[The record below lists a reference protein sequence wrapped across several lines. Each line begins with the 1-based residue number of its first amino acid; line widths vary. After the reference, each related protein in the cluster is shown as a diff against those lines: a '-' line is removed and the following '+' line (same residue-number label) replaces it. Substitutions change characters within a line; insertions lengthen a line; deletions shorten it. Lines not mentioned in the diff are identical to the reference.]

1 MEYCFYKLNKI
12 PDLTLEKYQ
21 SLGENSIEGVLMKH
35 SSFLRQWQGLSEMCD
50 IQIHIIYIYEPSNSS
65 GNKLKI
71 HLGYTYCGN
80 IVESQIEN
88 IMKVTPLSDYFDFEK
103 IDKNEVLE
111 LQNLTF
117 RSQAIMKK
125 CERKKITEDDTNLT
139 LFTVEGYE
147 ANEQARLYDMLRV
160 MESLNE
166 YVAYHVCLHGID
178 AYIKASKSLEKP
190 ISVLRKKAY
199 GIDDAIVLKPNKERK
214 GPRDTAIE
222 NTLKNYEEFLEKT
235 INSPC
240 FSANV
245 KVLANNELTAK
256 IILNAA
262 CGESIEKG
270 NCSIVSEAA
279 ASIKLL
285 GEGIGIKEYA
295 DIVPDSLKFWPT
307 TFSLEEITPFFKFPV
322 LYDGEHIE
330 LKKETKP
337 NLKAAGIYL
346 GDTVEKYKTFIDT
359 KGLMKHAFV
368 CGVPGAGKT
377 NTMLHIANSLWHNKE
392 NKFGDLLERR
402 IPFLVLEPA
411 KREYR
416 ELALFDIPELIIF
429 SPSAN
434 TRFPLQINPFEF
446 PLGLTLSE
454 HINMLKQ
461 VFEGAFPMQSPA
473 PFILD
478 QAIEKIYLNKGWH
491 TEDINIG
498 EKKYPKM
505 SELYNEFKN
514 QLENTTYDGEIRG
527 NIQSVLEMRI
537 GSLLRREKKS
547 IFDVDKSILTP
558 EEWMK
563 YPIIMELESLGKET
577 ANFTTLLLCT
587 LIRETLK
594 VNPMDGVETYTND
607 NGEIVDYW
615 KPLRHVV
622 FIEEA
627 HNLIATQ
634 NEMESCQDS
643 NPKIAATECIVD
655 MLKEVR
661 ALREGIIIADQL
673 PTAMAID
680 VIKNTNVKI
689 VHRLLSGDDRSL
701 VGSTMAASEFQ
712 LERVATYLPGQA
724 LITYEG
730 LLRPFEI
737 QVCNLEGHG
746 VETPN
751 DVQLYEI
758 MKQKEGQKKIFNR
771 IECRAWA
778 NLQQKVKVAMDLELE
793 HRKAIRKYEFEGKSS
808 IQKEDF
814 FEQCLLKFQAL
825 ELMKQ
830 SYIMESSRLTKQYIN
845 EEIVDKTI
853 AIINKIGIEYKKE
866 VVFLIEKHM

>member
-1 MEYCFYKLNKI
+1 MKYCFYKLNEI
-12 PDLTLEKYQ
+12 PDLTLAKYQ
-21 SLGENSIEGVLMKH
+21 SLGENGIEAVLLKH
-35 SSFLRQWQGLSEMCD
+35 GSFLRQWQGLSEMCN
-50 IQIHIIYIYEPSNSS
+50 IQIHIIYLYEPSKTA
-65 GNKLKI
+65 GNKFEVY
-71 HLGYTYCGN
+71 LGYTYGEK
-80 IVESQIEN
+80 IMDSQIEN
-88 IMKVTPLSDYFDFEK
+88 IMKVTPLSDYFQFIK
-103 IDKNEVLE
+103 IEQDE
-111 LQNLTF
+111 LSKLKSLKFN
-117 RSQAIMKK
+117 SQAIMKK
-125 CERKKITEDDTNLT
+125 CERKKITEDDSNLT

-147 ANEQARLYDMLRV
+147 TNENARLYDMLRV

-166 YVAYHVCLHGID
+166 RAAYYITLQGVD
-178 AYIKASKSLEKP
+178 AYIKAAKALEKP
-190 ISVLRKKAY
+190 ISVLRKRAY
-199 GIDDAIVLKPNKERK
+199 GVDDSIVLKPNKEHK

-222 NTLKNYEEFLEKT
+222 NTLKNYEDFLEKT
-235 INSPC
+235 SNSPC
-240 FSANV
+240 FKANV
-245 KVLANNELTAK
+245 KALADNELTAK
-256 IILNAA
+256 IILNSA

-270 NCSIVSEAA
+270 NCLILS
-279 ASIKLL
+279 
-285 GEGIGIKEYA
+285 EGINSVRLLDEKNDIREYA
-295 DIVPDSLKFWPT
+295 EVVPNSLRFWPT
-307 TFSLEEITPFFKFPV
+307 TFSLEEISPFFRFPV

-337 NLKAAGIYL
+337 NLKAEGIYL
-346 GDTVEKYKTFIDT
+346 GDTTEKYKTFINT
-359 KGLMKHAFV
+359 KALMKHAFV

-392 NKFGDLLERR
+392 IRFGELIERK

-416 ELALFDIPELIIF
+416 ELSLFDIPELIVF

-446 PLGLTLSE
+446 PIGLTLSE

-478 QAIEKIYLNKGWH
+478 QAIEKIYQNKGWN
-491 TEDINIG
+491 TNDINTG
-498 EKKYPKM
+498 EKQYPRM
-505 SELYNEFKN
+505 SELYDEFKN

-537 GSLLRREKKS
+537 GSLLRREKKD

-563 YPIIMELESLGKET
+563 YPIVMELESLGKET
-577 ANFTTLLLCT
+577 ANFITLLLCT

-594 VNPMDGVETYTND
+594 VNPMDGVESSVNEQ
-607 NGEIVDYW
+607 GEIIDYW
-615 KPLRHVV
+615 KPLRHVI

-673 PTAMAID
+673 PTAMSMD

-689 VHRLLSGDDRSL
+689 VHRLLSGDDRGL

-712 LERVATYLPGQA
+712 LERIATYLPGQA

-737 QVCNLEGHG
+737 RVCNLEGHG
-746 VETPN
+746 LETPN
-751 DVQLYEI
+751 DIQLYEL
-758 MKQKEGQKKIFNR
+758 MNQKEGQRKIFNR
-771 IECRAWA
+771 FECRAWA
-778 NLQQKVKVAMDLELE
+778 NLQHKVNVAMNLELE
-793 HRKAIRKYEFEGKSS
+793 HRKSLRKYEFEGKTPL
-808 IQKEDF
+808 QKEDF
-814 FEQCLLKFQAL
+814 FEQCLLRFQAL

-830 SYIMESSRLTKQYIN
+830 SYIMETCRLTKHYIDN
-845 EEIVDKTI
+845 EIVDKTI
-853 AIINKIGIEYKKE
+853 SLINTIGTEYKNE
-866 VVFLIEKHM
+866 VIFLIEKNM